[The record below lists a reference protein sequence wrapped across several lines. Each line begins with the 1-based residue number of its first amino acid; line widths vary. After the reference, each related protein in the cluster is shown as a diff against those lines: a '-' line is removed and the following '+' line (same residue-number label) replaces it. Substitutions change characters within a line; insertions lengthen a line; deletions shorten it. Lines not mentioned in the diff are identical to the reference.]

1 MKQKRGK
8 RMRNEMRKF
17 TLIELLVVIAI
28 IAILAGLLLP
38 ALNAAREKARS
49 VTCLGNFKQM
59 ALGLDMYAGDNGDY
73 YPLWRQSWAGSGG
86 EEWYTGN
93 WNGKQEMNSIY
104 PYVKNYNA
112 IRHCPAVGRIQPGVG
127 AYTDFSTYGSY
138 GLNICVGNE
147 AFAYNQQSLVRKGKA
162 KYPTE
167 TAMVVDYLARPVWD
181 TAAWGYGPRLYTDC
195 PVENIPYWFRH
206 SGGVN
211 LIYMDGHAAYLTNA
225 QCKYRFSTGD
235 VVRWKIFSKGWEN

>member
-1 MKQKRGK
+1 MFVQKK
-8 RMRNEMRKF
+8 S
-17 TLIELLVVIAI
+17 LIYNLIYVAVGVIAI
-28 IAILAGLLLP
+28 VLLWTLLAVTQDKPLLFPTVGQILQQMFSLLGSVAFYSAVFNTLLRCILAFVL
-38 ALNAAREKARS
+38 
-49 VTCLGNFKQM
+49 
-59 ALGLDMYAGDNGDY
+59 
-73 YPLWRQSWAGSGG
+73 
-86 EEWYTGN
+86 
-93 WNGKQEMNSIY
+93 
-104 PYVKNYNA
+104 A
-112 IRHCPAVGRIQPGVG
+112 IVIAFVLVLTVAVFPAVGRIQPGVG

-138 GLNICVGNE
+138 GLNICVGNA

-181 TAAWGYGPRLYTDC
+181 TAAWGYGPRLYADC

-206 SGGVN
+206 SGGIN